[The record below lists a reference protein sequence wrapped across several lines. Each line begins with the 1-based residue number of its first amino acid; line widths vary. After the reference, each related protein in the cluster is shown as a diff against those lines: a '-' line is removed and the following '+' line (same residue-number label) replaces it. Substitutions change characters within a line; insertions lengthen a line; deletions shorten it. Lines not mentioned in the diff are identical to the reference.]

1 MGGFI
6 LKRSISLILTL
17 LMLITFV
24 IPVNALEGYDKE
36 LENAIKKAKS
46 LFSITNNLDKFE
58 YYINSYSSTV
68 EYYLRWYDS
77 TEKFGGVEVTI
88 DSDGMVKSY
97 YRYNYNIER
106 DQNTLPKLS
115 KEKGLDIANSF
126 LKKVA
131 PELFDKVKHVD
142 RSQPLNVYDRAY
154 YYDFYRIE
162 NDVPFYQNNISVSVD
177 NMTEE
182 VQSYNCYW
190 DKNLKIDDKAGIIG
204 LENGKKAYADKIGL
218 KLVYKLEY
226 SDREYKP
233 YLVYTSLSNNK
244 VIDAK
249 TGEPVSIYNYIRY
262 ADEYGLE
269 NAKAKDSVASEEINL
284 SPEEQDA
291 VSKAKDIIT
300 KEDAEKTARQILK
313 IGNEYKL
320 NSINL
325 YTEWYNKNDFIWN
338 MHFGNKEDSSISISI
353 DAKNKELKNFY
364 KYIPYSE
371 KEAVKYDREQLQK
384 KAEEFIKKVQG
395 DKFNSIELMEIDEPI
410 FRPLSEEKPRQHYFS
425 YIRKI
430 GNAYFQGNG
439 FNLNIDAVT
448 GEITSY
454 DYNWYKGQLPSA
466 DKAINLDKAYEILY
480 NRIGMEL
487 QYVKDDN
494 IPYDEQEKQ
503 QNAKLVYA
511 IKKDK
516 PLNIDAF
523 SGELLYGLG
532 RPYKENTVSQYSD
545 IENSYAK
552 MQIEALAKYGISLP
566 GDKFNPKENIKQKDF
581 LYLILKAKSYYYDIS
596 YEDKDFIEKLY
607 KYLVNENIVKENEK
621 SPEAILTREE
631 TTKFIVRALGY
642 NKVADIK
649 DIYKLS
655 FKDANKVDPE
665 LTGYVAIATGLGL
678 VEGDNDNFNP
688 KANMTREQ
696 AAVVIYNLL
705 NVK

>member
-1 MGGFI
+1 MGGFYV
-6 LKRSISLILTL
+6 KRSISLFITL
-17 LMLITFV
+17 LMLLTFV
-24 IPVNALEGYDKE
+24 LPVSALEGYDKE
-36 LENAIKKAKS
+36 LESAIKKAKT
-46 LFSITNNLDKFE
+46 LFNITNDFDKFE
-58 YYINSYSSTV
+58 YHINGNSSTI

-77 TEKFGGVEVTI
+77 TEKSGGLEVTI

-97 YRYNYNIER
+97 YKYNYNIER
-106 DQNTLPKLS
+106 DNNALPKIN
-115 KEKGLDIANSF
+115 KEDGLEIANNF
-126 LKKVA
+126 LKKVN
-131 PELFDKVKHVD
+131 PELLDKVKYIEN
-142 RSQPLNVYDRAY
+142 SEPLNVYARVY
-154 YYDFYRIE
+154 YYNYYRLE
-162 NDVPFYQNNISVSVD
+162 NDVPFYQNNIYVNVD
-177 NMTEE
+177 NTTGE
-182 VQSYNCYW
+182 VQSYDCYW
-190 DKNLKIDDKAGIIG
+190 DKNLKFDDKDVIIG
-204 LENGKKAYADKIGL
+204 IEDAKKAYADKIGL

-226 SDREYKP
+226 GNREYTP
-233 YLVYTSLSNNK
+233 YIVYTSLNNDK
-244 VIDAK
+244 AIDAK
-249 TGEPVSIYNYIRY
+249 TGETISFHYYLRYGYDREVANEMAKGKADDSI
-262 ADEYGLE
+262 
-269 NAKAKDSVASEEINL
+269 SL
-284 SPEEQDA
+284 SPEELEA
-291 VSKAKDIIT
+291 VSKAKDIIS
-300 KEDAEKTARQILK
+300 KEEAEKTARQILQ
-313 IGNEYKL
+313 IGSEYKL

-325 YTEWYNKNDFIWN
+325 YTEWYNKNDFVWN

-371 KEAVKYDREQLQK
+371 KEAVKYDREQLQN

-425 YIRKI
+425 FIRKV

-466 DKAINLDKAYEILY
+466 DKVIKLDEAYDILY

-487 QYVKDDN
+487 QYMKDEN
-494 IPYDEQEKQ
+494 VPYDEQEKE
-503 QNAKLVYA
+503 QNAKLVYV

-523 SGELLYGLG
+523 TGELLYGFN

-545 IENSYAK
+545 IEDSYAK
-552 MQIEALAKYGISLP
+552 LQIETLAKYGISLP

-581 LYLILKAKSYYYDIS
+581 LYLMLKANNYYYDIS
-596 YEDKDFIEKLY
+596 DKDKDFVEKLY
-607 KYLVNENIVKENEK
+607 KYLINEKIVKENEK
-621 SPEAILTREE
+621 SPEATVTREE
-631 TTKFIVRALGY
+631 ATKFIVRVLGY
-642 NKVADIK
+642 EKVADIN

-655 FKDANKVDPE
+655 FKDSDKITSE
-665 LTGYVAIATGLGL
+665 LKGYVAITTGLGII
-678 VEGDNDNFNP
+678 EGENNSFNP

-705 NVK
+705 NAN